1 MHNVIGRWRRLGA
14 AGRGHLVAAAP
25 EALTLRRTMWRLGL
39 TVALSFAV
47 IVIGLAG
54 LAAFIV
60 LRSQQADAASLLR
73 QAATL
78 ADDVTDPPAGVYMAI
93 QGPEGHE
100 VTPGVPAGL
109 PDQAAFDR
117 TSATGVA
124 ETDVVSVGATSYQ
137 VYTLRRSR
145 DTVQAMLDLVPDHRE
160 QSRLLMAMLAS
171 GGLGLVCSAAVGMWV
186 GRRAVRP
193 MAAALA
199 LQRRFVSD
207 ASHELRTPLAL
218 LTMRAQMH
226 QRHLRAGAENHVLST
241 EADGVVTDASHL
253 TEIVEDLLLAADNR
267 PGDLGV
273 TVDLVAIATEAI
285 AAATPVA
292 EDRSITITVDSRQ
305 PAVLVRGT
313 PGGLRRALTSLLDNA
328 VRHAH
333 AAIIVTVDR
342 AGSRAV
348 VEVTDDGAGIDPA
361 VRPRMFDRFSS
372 AAGSEAVP
380 TGRSGRRRYGLGLA
394 LVSEITARHGGAIS
408 AHEPPQG
415 GATLRLTLP
424 ALTGPADPTPQPEP
438 ATDAETK
445 DEPGHAGGQRDG
457 QSDVCDR
464 RHQ

>member
-1 MHNVIGRWRRLGA
+1 
-14 AGRGHLVAAAP
+14 
-25 EALTLRRTMWRLGL
+25 MWRLGL

-54 LAAFIV
+54 LATFIV

-73 QAATL
+73 QATTL
-78 ADDVTDPPAGVYMAI
+78 ADDVTDPPAGVYLAI
-93 QGPEGHE
+93 QGPEGRE

-117 TSATGVA
+117 TSSTGVA
-124 ETDVVSVGATSYQ
+124 ETDVVSVGAMSFQ
-137 VYTLRRSR
+137 VYTMRRSR
-145 DTVQAMLDLVPDHRE
+145 DTAQAMLNLAPDHRE
-160 QSRLLMAMLAS
+160 RSRLLMAMLAS

-226 QRHLRAGAENHVLST
+226 QRHLRAGAANQVLSA

-267 PGDLGV
+267 PGELSV
-273 TVDLVAIATEAI
+273 TVDLVALATEAV
-285 AAATPVA
+285 AAANSVA
-292 EDRSITITVDSRQ
+292 EDRSITITLDRRQ
-305 PAVLVRGT
+305 HAVLVRGT

-328 VRHAH
+328 VRHARST
-333 AAIIVTVDR
+333 IIVTVDR
-342 AGSRAV
+342 VGSRAV

-361 VRPRMFDRFSS
+361 VRPRMFDRFAST
-372 AAGSEAVP
+372 AGSEAVQG
-380 TGRSGRRRYGLGLA
+380 GRSGRRRYGLGLA

-408 AHEPPQG
+408 AHDPPQG

-424 ALTGPADPTPQPEP
+424 ALTSTGEPSSQSETDPDAGAADTSEHRGPV
-438 ATDAETK
+438 
-445 DEPGHAGGQRDG
+445 R
-457 QSDVCDR
+457 
-464 RHQ
+464 

>member
-1 MHNVIGRWRRLGA
+1 
-14 AGRGHLVAAAP
+14 
-25 EALTLRRTMWRLGL
+25 MWRLGL

-47 IVIGLAG
+47 IVIGLSG

-60 LRSQQADAASLLR
+60 LRSQQADAASLLQ
-73 QAATL
+73 QATTL
-78 ADDVTDPPAGVYMAI
+78 ADDVTDPPAGVYLAI
-93 QGPEGHE
+93 QSPQGRD

-109 PDQAAFDR
+109 PDQAALDR
-117 TSATGVA
+117 TSSTGLP
-124 ETDVVSVGATSYQ
+124 ETDVISVGATSYQ

-145 DTVQAMLDLVPDHRE
+145 DTVQAMLNLMSDHRE
-160 QSRLLMAMLAS
+160 RSRLLMAMLAS
-171 GGLGLVCSAAVGMWV
+171 GVLGLVCSAAVGMWV

-226 QRHLRAGAENHVLST
+226 QRHLRAGAENHLLSA

-267 PGDLGV
+267 PGDLSV
-273 TVDLVAIATEAI
+273 TVDLVALATEAV

-292 EDRSITITVDSRQ
+292 EDRSVTITLDCRQ
-305 PAVLVRGT
+305 PTVLVRGT

-328 VRHAH
+328 MRHAR
-333 AAIIVTVDR
+333 AAIVVTLDR

-361 VRPRMFDRFSS
+361 VRPRMFGRFAST
-372 AAGSEAVP
+372 AGSEAVP
-380 TGRSGRRRYGLGLA
+380 AGRSGRRRYGLGLA
-394 LVSEITARHGGAIS
+394 LVSEITARHGGTIS
-408 AHEPPQG
+408 AHDPPQG

-424 ALTGPADPTPQPEP
+424 VLTSTADPTPQPEP
-438 ATDAETK
+438 DTDAEAR
-445 DEPGHAGGQRDG
+445 DISERRGPGR
-457 QSDVCDR
+457 
-464 RHQ
+464 